1 MSGVRALCATANP
14 ELRTTC
20 LILIS
25 TSSLFLH
32 KYKDEAQAF
41 RDCFLKTLWDTDAT
55 DFTEF
60 HGKNRNKKAPF
71 RGSVREAPCTK
82 KTATTTASFDQSKE
96 EPADG
101 HQSKQ
106 TASPGAKEIGH
117 TVAA

>member
-1 MSGVRALCATANP
+1 MMSGVRALSATANP

-32 KYKDEAQAF
+32 KYKDEAQAL
-41 RDCFLKTLWDTDAT
+41 R
-55 DFTEF
+55 
-60 HGKNRNKKAPF
+60 P
-71 RGSVREAPCTK
+71 P
-82 KTATTTASFDQSKE
+82 TASFDQSKE

-117 TVAA
+117 TVAARLGPVDPLAGDAGPARCARGRGRG